1 MSLAVIERETREIVT
16 GLLARG
22 LAIDTNPTVVRGT
35 APNYRVTWTPKP
47 GARPLII
54 PGEHGTYREYLR
66 LLTDRQY
73 SCLLADAAILQIT
86 YDLSDDEIVGHRL
99 CYYPCP
105 IDIREEDFESGDNL
119 DEIIQFHMESEA
131 TMTFEESAEGQD
143 QEEVEGEADEPP
155 RPRIRLRSPIR
166 FDYDPGS
173 AGPNHPVSHLHLI
186 HEDCRWPVFGPLS
199 IGHFVRFVLKH
210 FYPHVQST
218 VPELEGW
225 PLRYGNRSITVAEEH
240 ELHIAIRQP

>member
-1 MSLAVIERETREIVT
+1 MSVAAIERETRELVT

-22 LAIDTNPTVVRGT
+22 LAIDSNPTVVRGT
-35 APNYRVTWTPKP
+35 APNYRVTWTPNP
-47 GARPLII
+47 GARPLVI
-54 PGEHGTYREYLR
+54 PGEYGTYREYLR

-73 SCLLADAAILQIT
+73 TCLLADAALLQIT
-86 YDLSDDEIVGHRL
+86 YDFSDDEIVGHRL

-119 DEIIQFHMESEA
+119 DAIIQFHMESEA
-131 TMTFEESAEGQD
+131 TSAIEESPEGD
-143 QEEVEGEADEPP
+143 DEVEGAESEPEPP

-166 FDYDPGS
+166 FDYDPRS
-173 AGPNHPVSHLHLI
+173 AGANHPVSHLHVI

-210 FYPHVQST
+210 FYPHVQSNI
-218 VPELEGW
+218 PELETW
-225 PLRYGNRSITVAEEH
+225 PLRYGNRSITVEEEH
-240 ELHIAIRQP
+240 ELHISIRQA